1 MNRRTLVR
9 GIQLIVGITL
19 ATFSFLI
26 YRSIQT
32 QEASMRPVSTKAE
45 RDSILP

>member
-19 ATFSFLI
+19 ATFAFIIVVCGSFWVAVGAV
-26 YRSIQT
+26 
-32 QEASMRPVSTKAE
+32 ASVLLR
-45 RDSILP
+45 